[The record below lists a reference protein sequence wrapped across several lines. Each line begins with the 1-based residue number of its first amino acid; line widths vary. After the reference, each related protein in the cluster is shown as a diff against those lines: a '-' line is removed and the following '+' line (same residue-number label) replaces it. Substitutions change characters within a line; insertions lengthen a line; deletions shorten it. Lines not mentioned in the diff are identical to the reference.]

1 MKKKIYDNIKFLSI
15 VILMLTAMGIGS
27 YGMFYALVYGWM
39 HVLIFLLS
47 TAGFVFSIFTL
58 SLITDKLN

>member
-1 MKKKIYDNIKFLSI
+1 MKKKIYNNIKFLTI
-15 VILMLTAMGIGS
+15 LILMLTAMGVGS

-39 HVLIFLLS
+39 NILMFLLGA
-47 TAGFVFSIFTL
+47 AGFMFSIYTL